1 MEDLLFILDNPVL
14 PSMLEHDHAHVRKAS
29 SMQKGFSYPD
39 VKELDWH
46 TVLLIALRI
55 STQSSL
61 QKLVNYFKNMESIF
75 LSSEKPSW
83 KASFKQ
89 WMKMWC
95 VFVSIYN
102 IAAISNV
109 AIAITDVHYECPA
122 LTDLSLHLQKW
133 PTLVKFIRIIFP
145 VLIICR
151 SALSNYAPTMS
162 ALVCAFAFKM
172 ERKIIQNQ
180 NEKIA
185 RRMRN
190 GLSNEA
196 FSETSAVMRSTTTF
210 LHSVTESLSLMVLIL
225 ISYWIS
231 NIFVCIT
238 NILHDKV
245 AGIQILVF
253 LTCVVVIF
261 SSMFTYLVYLAFMV
275 RQEYQ
280 NLKHHLLSVVES
292 NSELFE
298 SASTAVNFELFGRIH
313 DGLEVKIVVTPL
325 DLFTVDTSLI
335 LTVLGAVITYS
346 VMIFQC

>member
-1 MEDLLFILDNPVL
+1 MYEVVIMVQKKHFIVFVD
-14 PSMLEHDHAHVRKAS
+14 
-29 SMQKGFSYPD
+29 
-39 VKELDWH
+39 

-61 QKLVNYFKNMESIF
+61 QKLVTYFKNMENIF
-75 LSSEKPSW
+75 LSSDKSSW
-83 KASFKQ
+83 KESFKQ
-89 WMKMWC
+89 WAKMWC
-95 VFVSIYN
+95 VFVFIYN
-102 IAAISNV
+102 IASISNV

-122 LTDLSLHLQKW
+122 LTDLSLHLKKW
-133 PTLVKFIRIIFP
+133 PTLVKFIRIVFP

-151 SALSNYAPTMS
+151 SALSNYTPTMS

-190 GLSNEA
+190 GLSSEA
-196 FSETSAVMRSTTTF
+196 FSEASAVMHSTTTF
-210 LHSVTESLSLMVLIL
+210 LQSVTESLSLMMLIL

-238 NILHDKV
+238 NILHDRV
-245 AGIQILVF
+245 AGIQMLIF

-261 SSMFTYLVYLAFMV
+261 SSMFTYLVYLAFMD

-280 NLKHHLLSVVES
+280 NLTDNLLAVVES
-292 NSELFE
+292 DSELFE

-313 DGLEVKIVVTPL
+313 NGLEVKTAVVPL